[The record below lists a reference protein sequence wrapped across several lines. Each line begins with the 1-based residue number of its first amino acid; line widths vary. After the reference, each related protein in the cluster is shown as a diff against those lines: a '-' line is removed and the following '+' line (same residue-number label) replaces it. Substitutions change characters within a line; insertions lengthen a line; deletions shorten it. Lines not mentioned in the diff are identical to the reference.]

1 MWRYYPVA
9 VVRKRLRRVARES
22 GSAPRVARRVV
33 NRSGVPG
40 VRPGMRTLSSS
51 AVRAVVI
58 SSSLFGFLLVAAVAY
73 WNSLL
78 HGLFGVREVTGGWP
92 ELTRK
97 ITRYGAAAGATA
109 GKALRSRSERTR

>member
-1 MWRYYPVA
+1 
-9 VVRKRLRRVARES
+9 
-22 GSAPRVARRVV
+22 
-33 NRSGVPG
+33 
-40 VRPGMRTLSSS
+40 MRTLSSS
-51 AVRAVVI
+51 AVCAVVT
-58 SSSLFGFLLVAAVAY
+58 SSSRFGFLLVAAVAY